1 MIKVFE
7 RNERTQFLATMQDP
21 EEKND
26 LLFTGTV
33 DMRAVTDAVRAN
45 TGKHQIYVADDYIF
59 AERTPSGEI
68 STAHFIDTAIWRIV
82 ARKMLEK
89 KETDATLKP
98 RQTKSADSGYEVE
111 MRYENGER
119 IY

>member
-26 LLFTGTV
+26 LLFTGAV

-45 TGKHQIYVADDYIF
+45 TGKHQIYIADDYIF

-68 STAHFIDTAIWRIV
+68 STAHFIDTPIGRIV
-82 ARKMLEK
+82 ARKMLE
-89 KETDATLKP
+89 ETSATLKP

-111 MRYENGER
+111 MQYENGER